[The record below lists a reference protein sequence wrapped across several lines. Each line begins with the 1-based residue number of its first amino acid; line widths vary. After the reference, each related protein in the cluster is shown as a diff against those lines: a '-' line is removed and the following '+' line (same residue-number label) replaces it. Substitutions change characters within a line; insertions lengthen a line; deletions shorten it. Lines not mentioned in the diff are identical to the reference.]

1 MQQLEIEYF
10 FPLTEQIKLD
20 LDFTTSEQY
29 EKERQEKRKLTDG
42 LIDGTFLLAGSGIG
56 IGYATTSNFVLQNN
70 NVEHMRIDAEGN
82 FHIAP
87 KPDKVGYWEVT
98 KDFWVYTE
106 KKPNIITRLMTKA
119 AFGWNWK
126 AK

>member
-29 EKERQEKRKLTDG
+29 EKEKQEK
-42 LIDGTFLLAGSGIG
+42 LINGTFLLAGSGIG

-70 NVEHMRIDAEGN
+70 NVEHMRIDAEGKIGRA
-82 FHIAP
+82 H
-87 KPDKVGYWEVT
+87 V
-98 KDFWVYTE
+98 
-106 KKPNIITRLMTKA
+106 
-119 AFGWNWK
+119 
-126 AK
+126 